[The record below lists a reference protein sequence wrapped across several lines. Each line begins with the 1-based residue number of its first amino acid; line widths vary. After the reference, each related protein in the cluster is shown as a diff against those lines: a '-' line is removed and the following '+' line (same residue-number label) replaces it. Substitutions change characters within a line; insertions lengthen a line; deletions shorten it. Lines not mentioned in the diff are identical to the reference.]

1 MVRHEGLPV
10 VLPDV
15 SVGDDSGLRP
25 QVAREI
31 IAAGLDLLELQPLNL
46 SLEEIF
52 LQLTRDEAD
61 AAAPSVA
68 ETTAASVEEA
78 PTAEG
83 ESL

>member
-1 MVRHEGLPV
+1 VERKAADRFEFETVPGQ
-10 VLPDV
+10 DA
-15 SVGDDSGLRP
+15 RP

-31 IAAGLDLLELQPLNL
+31 IAAGLDLLELQPLSL

-61 AAAPSVA
+61 AAAPVTA
-68 ETTAASVEEA
+68 DTTTALAEEA
-78 PTAEG
+78 STPEG